1 MRPDVFDLH
10 EFYGSRQGQLV
21 RRLLN
26 REIRAHWSNLRG
38 EHVLGLGYAAP
49 FMRPLSLSAERTA
62 IIMPRS
68 QGVVRW
74 PRDEPNLVALGAEND
89 LPIADQSIDKVLI
102 VHALESTEQVGKLLR
117 EVWRV
122 LVDGGEMIVIVP
134 NRRGLWCL
142 SEQTPF
148 GHGRPYSSTQ
158 LKQLLRSHLFAP
170 QKTGFALFVPPF
182 RSNLLLKTAVAWERI
197 GLRVAQRFAGAVVML
212 AEKQIYVAPGNP
224 VRVGRKMPA
233 YAHLPV
239 HPAIAAERVNDADTV
254 SKSPASTGTD
264 RSGQFSNVDPKPR
277 DD

>member
-10 EFYGSRQGQLV
+10 EFSGSRQGQLV
-21 RRLLN
+21 RRRLN
-26 REIRAHWSNLRG
+26 REIRRHWPDLHG
-38 EHVLGLGYAAP
+38 LDVLGLGYASP
-49 FMRPLSLSAERTA
+49 FMRQLSLSAERVA
-62 IIMPRS
+62 IVMPKS

-74 PRDEPNLVALGAEND
+74 PRGEPNLVALGVEND
-89 LPIADQSIDKVLI
+89 LPIADRSMDRVLI
-102 VHALESTEQVGKLLR
+102 VHALESTEQVGRMLR

-122 LVDGGEMIVIVP
+122 LADGGQMIVIVP

-148 GHGRPYSSTQ
+148 GHGRPFSSTQ

-182 RSNLLLKTAVAWERI
+182 RSNLLLKTAVAWERV
-197 GLRVAQRFAGAVVML
+197 GLRFAQRFAGAVVML

-224 VRVGRKMPA
+224 VQTGRKIPT

-239 HPAIAAERVNDADTV
+239 QPAIAAERV
-254 SKSPASTGTD
+254 ASRPT
-264 RSGQFSNVDPKPR
+264 RKHER
-277 DD
+277 